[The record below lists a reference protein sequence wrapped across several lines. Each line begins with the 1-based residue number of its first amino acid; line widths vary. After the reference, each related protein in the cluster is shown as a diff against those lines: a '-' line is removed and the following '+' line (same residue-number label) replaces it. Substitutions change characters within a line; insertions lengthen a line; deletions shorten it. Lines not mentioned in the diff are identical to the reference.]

1 MLIKLSGKKWERFF
15 FLVIR
20 KKKEPFPFL
29 TDHTLILA
37 LLSFLNTAIVAVVIA
52 PIAAVWIG
60 QILQDKHERRK
71 DKLELFKTLMVSRN
85 GWTVESVRALNVLDV
100 VFSDDEKVRAAWKK
114 YYDKFCVEN
123 PTDTELKKVQ
133 DAQYEL
139 LEAMAESL
147 GYKETIT
154 WKTIQKPYKP
164 KGMIEAEENQRFYQ
178 EGLLA
183 LAQVAL
189 NMKNMQSQSMSV
201 SQQKEDKE

>member
-1 MLIKLSGKKWERFF
+1 MWLIIINL
-15 FLVIR
+15 
-20 KKKEPFPFL
+20 
-29 TDHTLILA
+29 
-37 LLSFLNTAIVAVVIA
+37 VAVVIA

-60 QILQDKHERRK
+60 QKLQDKHERRK
-71 DKLELFKTLMVSRN
+71 DKLELFKTLMMSRN

-114 YYDKFCVEN
+114 YYDKLCVEN

-154 WKTIQKPYKP
+154 WKTIQKPYSP
-164 KGMIEAEENQRFYQ
+164 KE
-178 EGLLA
+178 
-183 LAQVAL
+183 
-189 NMKNMQSQSMSV
+189 
-201 SQQKEDKE
+201 

>member
-1 MLIKLSGKKWERFF
+1 MWLIIINL
-15 FLVIR
+15 
-20 KKKEPFPFL
+20 
-29 TDHTLILA
+29 
-37 LLSFLNTAIVAVVIA
+37 VAVVIA

-60 QILQDKHERRK
+60 QKLQDKHERRK
-71 DKLELFKTLMVSRN
+71 DKLELFKTLMMSRN

-114 YYDKFCVEN
+114 YYDKLCVEN

-201 SQQKEDKE
+201 LQQKEDKE

>member
-1 MLIKLSGKKWERFF
+1 MWLIIINL
-15 FLVIR
+15 
-20 KKKEPFPFL
+20 
-29 TDHTLILA
+29 
-37 LLSFLNTAIVAVVIA
+37 VAVVIA

-60 QILQDKHERRK
+60 QKLQDKHERRK
-71 DKLELFKTLMVSRN
+71 DKLELFKTLMMSRN

-114 YYDKFCVEN
+114 YYDKLCVEN

>member
-1 MLIKLSGKKWERFF
+1 
-15 FLVIR
+15 
-20 KKKEPFPFL
+20 
-29 TDHTLILA
+29 
-37 LLSFLNTAIVAVVIA
+37 VVIA

-60 QILQDKHERRK
+60 QKLQDKHERRK
-71 DKLELFKTLMVSRN
+71 DKLELFKTLMMSRN

-114 YYDKFCVEN
+114 YYDKLCVEN

-189 NMKNMQSQSMSV
+189 NMKNMQSQSMPV

>member
-1 MLIKLSGKKWERFF
+1 MWLIIINL
-15 FLVIR
+15 
-20 KKKEPFPFL
+20 
-29 TDHTLILA
+29 
-37 LLSFLNTAIVAVVIA
+37 VAVVIA

-60 QILQDKHERRK
+60 QKLQDKHERRK
-71 DKLELFKTLMVSRN
+71 DKLELFKTLMMSRN

-114 YYDKFCVEN
+114 YYDKLCVEN

-201 SQQKEDKE
+201 SQQKEDIE

>member
-1 MLIKLSGKKWERFF
+1 M
-15 FLVIR
+15 
-20 KKKEPFPFL
+20 
-29 TDHTLILA
+29 
-37 LLSFLNTAIVAVVIA
+37 
-52 PIAAVWIG
+52 
-60 QILQDKHERRK
+60 
-71 DKLELFKTLMVSRN
+71 MSRN
-85 GWTVESVRALNVLDV
+85 GWTVESVRALNVLYV

-114 YYDKFCVEN
+114 YYDKLCVEN

>member
-1 MLIKLSGKKWERFF
+1 MWLIIINL
-15 FLVIR
+15 
-20 KKKEPFPFL
+20 
-29 TDHTLILA
+29 
-37 LLSFLNTAIVAVVIA
+37 VAVVIA

-60 QILQDKHERRK
+60 QKLQDKHERRK
-71 DKLELFKTLMVSRN
+71 DKLELFKTLMMSRN

-114 YYDKFCVEN
+114 YYDKLCVEN

-189 NMKNMQSQSMSV
+189 NMKNMQSQSMPV

>member
-1 MLIKLSGKKWERFF
+1 M
-15 FLVIR
+15 
-20 KKKEPFPFL
+20 
-29 TDHTLILA
+29 
-37 LLSFLNTAIVAVVIA
+37 
-52 PIAAVWIG
+52 
-60 QILQDKHERRK
+60 
-71 DKLELFKTLMVSRN
+71 SRN
-85 GWTVESVRALNVLDV
+85 GWTVESVRALNVLYV

-114 YYDKFCVEN
+114 YYDKLCVEN